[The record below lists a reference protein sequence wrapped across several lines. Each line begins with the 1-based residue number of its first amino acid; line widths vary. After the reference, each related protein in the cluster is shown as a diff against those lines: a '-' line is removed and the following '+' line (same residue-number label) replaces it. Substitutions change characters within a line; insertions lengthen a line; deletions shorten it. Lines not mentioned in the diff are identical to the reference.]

1 VQVGDLVFCPFEA
14 GSPYGERGPNPWL
27 MEWTYP
33 EENIMTVLGI
43 IVNERSKFVGK
54 RRLKNLKTISERLNI
69 DIKEDKIYDVYIVDK
84 TYAFFKNQL
93 EVISENR

>member
-1 VQVGDLVFCPFEA
+1 
-14 GSPYGERGPNPWL
+14 
-27 MEWTYP
+27 
-33 EENIMTVLGI
+33 MTVLGI